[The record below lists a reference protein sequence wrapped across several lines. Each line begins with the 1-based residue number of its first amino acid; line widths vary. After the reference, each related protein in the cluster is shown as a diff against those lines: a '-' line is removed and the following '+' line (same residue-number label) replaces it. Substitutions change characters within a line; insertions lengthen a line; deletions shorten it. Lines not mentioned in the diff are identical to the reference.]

1 MKLKLKKLEK
11 LHQEAT
17 KGPYRWAK
25 DGCLRAKDGTIMM
38 DEHDGEKSAIKDG
51 NFIKASYENLPKL
64 ISWAKRA
71 RPWLERTL
79 DDTRNVLMELQAPT
93 TDAISD
99 AHASLIMAARRHIA
113 ELEQLLGEVEP

>member
-51 NFIKASYENLPKL
+51 NFIKASYENLPAL

-71 RPWLERTL
+71 RPWIQKAYSQKEKEREVIEDL
-79 DDTRNVLMELQAPT
+79 YGVEEPYLSGLAEE
-93 TDAISD
+93 
-99 AHASLIMAARRHIA
+99 IA

>member
-71 RPWLERTL
+71 RLILVDDLEAEKCSLERWGRGL
-79 DDTRNVLMELQAPT
+79 VNNSAKE
-93 TDAISD
+93 AILERISKR
-99 AHASLIMAARRHIA
+99 MA
-113 ELEQLLGEVEP
+113 ELEELLGELEE